1 MDRLKSAVDKILGRL
16 PNARGRGEEAT
27 KQSLVL
33 PLLDALGYDIWNPA
47 EVCPEYEADF
57 AIRKYGQKEKVDLA
71 VFLQDVPRIYF
82 EVKSV
87 DAALDGHEGQL
98 SRYFNATTTVSLAV
112 LTNGIEY
119 RFYTDTAEANV
130 MDPRPFHT
138 ARFDALDQG
147 LEVLA
152 RFQKSVFSPEA
163 IREYAREL
171 NYTAR
176 IVDFLRDKLDLRDRD
191 PSEDLVR
198 WILASASIYD
208 RRVTVGVVE
217 NFSPIVKN
225 ALQVVLRDVVRRS
238 LAAVDKEVSAPRL
251 PAAIPEP
258 EQEIA
263 PTPPTEAALEIDIR
277 NRIVTTDE
285 ELEAFA
291 IIKEQ
296 FENSVLASAAI
307 FDASARK
314 EVPLQLAYKDTT
326 GYLAIYFNKPGWWA
340 MRLVLEAKTKWIG
353 FNLNPETATPLLP
366 PGLNRLDPSPWAEFR
381 IQITGPADLH
391 ALNRLVLASF
401 RKVIDD
407 RAQKSGQ
414 VSNGEDQSH

>member
-1 MDRLKSAVDKILGRL
+1 MDRLKSAVDKILARL

-71 VFLQDVPRIYF
+71 LFLQDVPRIYV

-87 DAALDGHEGQL
+87 DEPLDGHEGQL
-98 SRYFNATTTVSLAV
+98 SRYFNATPTVSLAV

-191 PSEDLVR
+191 PNSR
-198 WILASASIYD
+198 
-208 RRVTVGVVE
+208 
-217 NFSPIVKN
+217 N
-225 ALQVVLRDVVRRS
+225 ADWR
-238 LAAVDKEVSAPRL
+238 AYVS
-251 PAAIPEP
+251 
-258 EQEIA
+258 
-263 PTPPTEAALEIDIR
+263 
-277 NRIVTTDE
+277 
-285 ELEAFA
+285 
-291 IIKEQ
+291 
-296 FENSVLASAAI
+296 S
-307 FDASARK
+307 
-314 EVPLQLAYKDTT
+314 
-326 GYLAIYFNKPGWWA
+326 
-340 MRLVLEAKTKWIG
+340 
-353 FNLNPETATPLLP
+353 
-366 PGLNRLDPSPWAEFR
+366 
-381 IQITGPADLH
+381 
-391 ALNRLVLASF
+391 
-401 RKVIDD
+401 
-407 RAQKSGQ
+407 
-414 VSNGEDQSH
+414 

>member
-1 MDRLKSAVDKILGRL
+1 MDRLKSAVDKILARH

-57 AIRKYGQKEKVDLA
+57 AIKKYGQKEKVDLA
-71 VFLQDVPRIYF
+71 LFLQDVPRIYV

-87 DAALDGHEGQL
+87 DEPLDGHEGQL
-98 SRYFNATTTVSLAV
+98 SRYFNATPTVSLAV

-198 WILASASIYD
+198 WILASSSIYD
-208 RRVTVGVVE
+208 RDRAGAHSPQANRLRSACHPNPRAVVIQ
-217 NFSPIVKN
+217 SRPS
-225 ALQVVLRDVVRRS
+225 AAPTS
-238 LAAVDKEVSAPRL
+238 LARQGEV
-251 PAAIPEP
+251 
-258 EQEIA
+258 
-263 PTPPTEAALEIDIR
+263 
-277 NRIVTTDE
+277 
-285 ELEAFA
+285 
-291 IIKEQ
+291 
-296 FENSVLASAAI
+296 
-307 FDASARK
+307 
-314 EVPLQLAYKDTT
+314 VPH
-326 GYLAIYFNKPGWWA
+326 P
-340 MRLVLEAKTKWIG
+340 
-353 FNLNPETATPLLP
+353 NPM
-366 PGLNRLDPSPWAEFR
+366 
-381 IQITGPADLH
+381 
-391 ALNRLVLASF
+391 
-401 RKVIDD
+401 
-407 RAQKSGQ
+407 
-414 VSNGEDQSH
+414 